1 MCAGP
6 VGTGAVRRSGG
17 APTDKP
23 DPPRIVGAPASGANV
38 CRTGSHRAVRRS
50 GGAPTDK
57 PDPPR
62 VVGAPAPG
70 ANMCLTGSHRG
81 RVRMRARPVRTG
93 GGAPTNKPCRR
104 GLFGAGPGGGAAEHG
119 GADEAAEFE
128 VVVSFQGDAA
138 LVNLA
143 AFRVVD
149 ATVLPGFAIAAGLHV
164 PEDAQAFQRAVAQGF
179 VRIFFVALGLAFGI
193 QCVGDPHQVAAEL
206 VAAGAYLNTALL
218 VFGVPQSCRI
228 GQCIAGLQQA
238 KGEYRQAGQAKESA
252 HVLLFL
258 VVADSVAH
266 ITAAM
271 APFRYGLCITRM
283 TGRSA

>member
-6 VGTGAVRRSGG
+6 VRTGGG
-17 APTDKP
+17 APTNEP
-23 DPPRIVGAPASGANV
+23 ATASYRRSTRPGCECVMGRFAPGAVLLQMNLSPPR
-38 CRTGSHRAVRRS
+38 T
-50 GGAPTDK
+50 
-57 PDPPR
+57 
-62 VVGAPAPG
+62 VGAPAPG
-70 ANMCLTGSHRG
+70 ANAYRTGSHR
-81 RVRMRARPVRTG
+81 

-128 VVVSFQGDAA
+128 YVVSFQGNAA
-138 LVNLA
+138 LVGLA

-149 ATVLPGFAIAAGLHV
+149 AAVLPGFAIAAGLHV

-179 VRIFFVALGLAFGI
+179 VRIFFVALGLAFSI
-193 QCVGDPHQVAAEL
+193 QGVGDPHQVAAEL

-228 GQCIAGLQQA
+228 GQCVAGLQQA
-238 KGEYRQAGQAKESA
+238 KGEYRQAGQAKECA

>member
-1 MCAGP
+1 M
-6 VGTGAVRRSGG
+6 
-17 APTDKP
+17 
-23 DPPRIVGAPASGANV
+23 
-38 CRTGSHRAVRRS
+38 RTG
-50 GGAPTDK
+50 
-57 PDPPR
+57 
-62 VVGAPAPG
+62 
-70 ANMCLTGSHRG
+70 
-81 RVRMRARPVRTG
+81 PVRTG
-93 GGAPTNKPCRR
+93 RSGDPAVLLQISRAVG

-128 VVVSFQGDAA
+128 YVVSFQGDAA
-138 LVNLA
+138 LVGLA
-143 AFRVVD
+143 AFRVVY
-149 ATVLPGFAIAAGLHV
+149 AAVLPGFAIAAGLHV

-179 VRIFFVALGLAFGI
+179 VGILLVALGLAFGI

-218 VFGVPQSCRI
+218 VLGVPQSCRI
-228 GQCIAGLQQA
+228 GQCVAGLQQA

>member
-1 MCAGP
+1 MCDG
-6 VGTGAVRRSGG
+6 
-17 APTDKP
+17 
-23 DPPRIVGAPASGANV
+23 
-38 CRTGSHRAVRRS
+38 
-50 GGAPTDK
+50 
-57 PDPPR
+57 
-62 VVGAPAPG
+62 
-70 ANMCLTGSHRG
+70 
-81 RVRMRARPVRTG
+81 PVRTG
-93 GGAPTNKPCRR
+93 GGAPTNEAGTTPYCRSTR
-104 GLFGAGPGGGAAEHG
+104 PGCECVTARFAPGRCSYKQTVPQGLFGAGPGGGAAEHG

-128 VVVSFQGDAA
+128 YVVSFQGNAA
-138 LVNLA
+138 LVGLA

-149 ATVLPGFAIAAGLHV
+149 AAVLPGFAIAAGLHV
-164 PEDAQAFQRAVAQGF
+164 PEDAHAFQRAVAQGF

-206 VAAGAYLNTALL
+206 VAAGAYLYTALL

>member
-1 MCAGP
+1 MCAG
-6 VGTGAVRRSGG
+6 
-17 APTDKP
+17 
-23 DPPRIVGAPASGANV
+23 
-38 CRTGSHRAVRRS
+38 
-50 GGAPTDK
+50 
-57 PDPPR
+57 
-62 VVGAPAPG
+62 
-70 ANMCLTGSHRG
+70 
-81 RVRMRARPVRTG
+81 PVRTG
-93 GGAPTNKPCRR
+93 GGAPTNEAGTTAYCRSTLR
-104 GLFGAGPGGGAAEHG
+104 VRMCARPVRTGRSGDPAVLLQTDRAVGGLFGAGPGGGAAEHG

-128 VVVSFQGDAA
+128 YVVSFQGNAA
-138 LVNLA
+138 LVGLA

-193 QCVGDPHQVAAEL
+193 QGVGDPHQVAAEF

-218 VFGVPQSCRI
+218 VLGVPQSCRI

>member
-6 VGTGAVRRSGG
+6 VRTGAVRRSGG
-17 APTDKP
+17 APTDEP
-23 DPPRIVGAPASGANV
+23 VTTPYCRSTRLGCECVPAPF
-38 CRTGSHRAVRRS
+38 
-50 GGAPTDK
+50 
-57 PDPPR
+57 
-62 VVGAPAPG
+62 APG
-70 ANMCLTGSHRG
+70 AVLLQTN
-81 RVRMRARPVRTG
+81 RAVG
-93 GGAPTNKPCRR
+93 

-128 VVVSFQGDAA
+128 YVVSFQRDAA
-138 LVNLA
+138 LVGLA

-149 ATVLPGFAIAAGLHV
+149 AAVLPGFAIAAGLHV

-179 VRIFFVALGLAFGI
+179 VRILLVALGLAFGI
-193 QCVGDPHQVAAEL
+193 QGVGDPHQVAAEF
-206 VAAGAYLNTALL
+206 VAAGAYLYTALL